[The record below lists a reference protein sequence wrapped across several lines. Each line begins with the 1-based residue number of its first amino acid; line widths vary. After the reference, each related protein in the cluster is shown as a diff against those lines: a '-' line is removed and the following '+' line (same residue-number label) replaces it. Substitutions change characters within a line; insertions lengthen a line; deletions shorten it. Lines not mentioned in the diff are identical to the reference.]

1 MEHNKKDK
9 RIREGQ
15 ETDMADYR
23 KINPDFGTM
32 EDLELLIK
40 ESQKRGMG
48 LMLDMVFNHTSTEH
62 EWFQKALAEDKKY
75 QNYYLFRD
83 GSED

>member
-1 MEHNKKDK
+1 
-9 RIREGQ
+9 
-15 ETDMADYR
+15 MADYR

-48 LMLDMVFNHTSTEH
+48 LMLDMVFTHTSTEH
-62 EWFQKALAEDKKY
+62 EWFQKALAGAKKY

-83 GSED
+83 GSAD